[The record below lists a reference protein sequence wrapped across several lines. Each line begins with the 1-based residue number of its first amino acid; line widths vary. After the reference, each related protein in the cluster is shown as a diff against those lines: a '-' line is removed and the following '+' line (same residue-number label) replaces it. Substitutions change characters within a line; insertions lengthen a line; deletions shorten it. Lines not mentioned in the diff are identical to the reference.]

1 MNFAYTILYV
11 EQVEETLNFYE
22 KAFGFRQKFITP
34 EKDYGELL
42 SGETTLA
49 FASIAL
55 GESNFKQGFQPIP
68 KAGKPMG
75 AELVFTTNEIDTDF
89 QKALDAGATLYE
101 PITQKPW
108 GQQVGY
114 VRDNNG
120 FLIEICTP
128 IAAEE

>member
-1 MNFAYTILYV
+1 MKYAYTILYV

-68 KAGKPMG
+68 KSGKPMG

-89 QKALDAGATLYE
+89 QKALDAGAAEYE

-108 GQQVGY
+108 GQRVGY

-128 IAAEE
+128 IAA